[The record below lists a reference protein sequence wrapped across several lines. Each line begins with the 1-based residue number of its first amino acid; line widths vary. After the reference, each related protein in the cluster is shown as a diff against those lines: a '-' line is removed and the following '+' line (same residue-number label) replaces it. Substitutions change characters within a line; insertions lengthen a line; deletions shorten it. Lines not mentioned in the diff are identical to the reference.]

1 MRVPAP
7 KVEKPPLPGELPT
20 VPWTDDEVA
29 TAKAA
34 CDSALK
40 DVALEYEQLQPIK
53 QGLCGAPAPIL
64 LKSIGS
70 DPKVTIDPAATVT
83 CSVAHGLA
91 SWLEKSVQPEARA
104 RFASPVVVLRNAA
117 SYTCRNRNGAAVG
130 LLSEHALANAFDVS
144 EFVFASGLRITVTEA
159 WPKMVPPAPSA
170 TGKPEDG
177 DKKADTETASTPKS
191 AEPES
196 SEATKAK
203 APAEAPPTPP
213 PVAEEPKPDPTSS
226 FVRKTHNDACNTFGT
241 VLGPDADAAHKTH
254 FHFDM
259 KKRRKTAFCQ

>member
-117 SYTCRNRNGAAVG
+117 SYPCRNRNGAAVG

-144 EFVFASGLRITVTEA
+144 EFVFASGLRVTVTEA
-159 WPKMVPPAPSA
+159 WPKMVTPAPSA
-170 TGKPEDG
+170 GKPEDG

>member
-1 MRVPAP
+1 MPAP

-34 CDSALK
+34 CESALK
-40 DVALEYEQLQPIK
+40 GVALEYEQLEPIK

-83 CSVAHGLA
+83 CSVAHSLA
-91 SWLEKSVQPEARA
+91 SWLEKSVQPEAKA
-104 RFASPVVVLRNAA
+104 RFGSPVVVLRNAA
-117 SYTCRNRNGAAVG
+117 SYTCRNRNGAAAG
-130 LLSEHALANAFDVS
+130 LLSEHALVNALDVS

-159 WPKMVPPAPSA
+159 WPKMVPPTPSVVSRPA
-170 TGKPEDG
+170 DG
-177 DKKADTETASTPKS
+177 DEKAKAETASTPKS
-191 AEPES
+191 SEPNSAEV
-196 SEATKAK
+196 TKAK
-203 APAEAPPTPP
+203 AQTEAPPTPP

-226 FVRKTHNDACNTFGT
+226 FVRKTHDDACNAFGT

-254 FHFDM
+254 FHLDM